1 VYKFLSG
8 LFEYPLFA
16 PLVIYALFFFP
27 DSSHVQSLFTSVS
40 ETVLPFS
47 AFNELFQILVF
58 YIPALALVLYFCL
71 QHTPDLKLKESLST
85 GRTNALTS
93 YFKFTVC
100 VILCT
105 AGLLLAGSLTI
116 VAENFLSKVEDFP
129 GTLTPVVETPSGVF
143 AVSVMALSCIVAA
156 YLEESFFRLLLYR
169 RLLTVGLQKA
179 QAILTASL
187 LFALCHAWQGFWGMS
202 GAFLSGIFLGFLFA
216 QRESLNLIAL
226 SHALYNII
234 VYMLPF

>member
-1 VYKFLSG
+1 M
-8 LFEYPLFA
+8 FEHPLFA
-16 PLVIYALFFFP
+16 PIVIYTLLFFP
-27 DSSHVQSLFTSVS
+27 DSFQSLFTSVS

-47 AFNELFQILVF
+47 AFDELFQILVF
-58 YIPALALVLYFCL
+58 YIPALSLVLYFCL
-71 QHTPDLKLKESLST
+71 QYTPDLRLKERRLT
-85 GRTNALTS
+85 GYTGNLTS
-93 YFKFTVC
+93 HLKFTVR

-105 AGLLLAGSLTI
+105 AGLLLIGSLTI
-116 VAENFLSKVEDFP
+116 VAENFLTKMEDFP
-129 GTLTPVVETPSGVF
+129 DTFMPVIETPSGVF

-169 RLLTVGLQKA
+169 RLITAGLQKA
-179 QAILTASL
+179 QAILAASL

-202 GAFLSGIFLGFLFA
+202 GAFLSGIFLGFLFK

>member
-8 LFEYPLFA
+8 LFGHPLFA
-16 PLVIYALFFFP
+16 PLVIYTLFFFP
-27 DSSHVQSLFTSVS
+27 DSVQSLFTSVS

-47 AFNELFQILVF
+47 ALDELFQILVF

-71 QHTPDLKLKESLST
+71 QHTPDLKLKESRST
-85 GRTNALTS
+85 GHTGTLSS
-93 YFKFTVC
+93 YLKFTVC

-105 AGLLLAGSLTI
+105 AGLLLIGSLTI
-116 VAENFLSKVEDFP
+116 VAENLLAKAEDFP
-129 GTLTPVVETPSGVF
+129 ITLMPVVETPSGVF
-143 AVSVMALSCIVAA
+143 AVSVMVLSCIVAA
-156 YLEESFFRLLLYR
+156 YFEESFFRLLLYS
-169 RLLTVGLQKA
+169 RLLTTGLQKT
-179 QAILTASL
+179 QAILAASL

-216 QRESLNLIAL
+216 QLESLNLIAL
-226 SHALYNII
+226 SHALYNVI